1 MIIEV
6 NKKKDKTGRRAFTA
20 VLHEIY
26 PDENLIKLVQS
37 ITVMVFLGLG
47 DMLSLI

>member
-26 PDENLIKLVQS
+26 PDETLIDKTG
-37 ITVMVFLGLG
+37 TVYNRNGI
-47 DMLSLI
+47 SWIRSNK